1 MSDFTDFFPAAGGG
15 GGGFT
20 KMNKYSTSRA
30 IGGDEINKL
39 KISNIDLRNSGTIT
53 ASSTSGSLKLN
64 ENDADKIAITSTVNG
79 LAGYTFNIGQGVQ
92 TVTANTGGG
101 YQVLQTISFTPAM
114 SSDVGNNT
122 TFLMLAST
130 FFTVNPATDL
140 GLSDGD
146 SLGYF
151 MVSSGNQ
158 HNNSEQGG
166 EGGKIIYG
174 TAIITNASTNLILTP
189 GVATLTYDTL
199 VHSTITGGLTLTTA
213 NGSNGQGWGAQNR
226 TSEMSAAGCGINGY
240 GVGGVNAGFTGASR
254 QGSQPSMHGFGNG
267 GKQNTLPGDGAIL
280 LYY

>member
-1 MSDFTDFFPAAGGG
+1 MSNFTDFFPAAG

-20 KMNKYSTSRA
+20 KMNKYSTNRA
-30 IGGDEINKL
+30 FDDATHKL
-39 KISNIDLRNSGTIT
+39 KLSNIDLRNSGTIT

-64 ENDADKIAITSTVNG
+64 ENNADKIAITSTVNG
-79 LAGYTFNIGQGVQ
+79 LTGYTFNIGQGVQ

-151 MVSSGNQ
+151 MIGAGMQVNDSN
-158 HNNSEQGG
+158 QGG

-174 TAIITNASTNLILTP
+174 TAIITNASTDLILTP
-189 GVATLTYDTL
+189 ALASSTYGEFIQ
-199 VHSTITGGLTLTTA
+199 STITGGLTLTTGSGA
-213 NGSNGQGWGAQNR
+213 NNNGYGARSYSQQVVPSGQG
-226 TSEMSAAGCGINGY
+226 ILGY
-240 GVGGVNAGFTGASR
+240 GVGGATNAR
-254 QGSQPSMHGFGNG
+254 QRPNGSGSYPSIHGWGSG
-267 GKQNTLPGDGAIL
+267 GKQNTVGGDGAIL